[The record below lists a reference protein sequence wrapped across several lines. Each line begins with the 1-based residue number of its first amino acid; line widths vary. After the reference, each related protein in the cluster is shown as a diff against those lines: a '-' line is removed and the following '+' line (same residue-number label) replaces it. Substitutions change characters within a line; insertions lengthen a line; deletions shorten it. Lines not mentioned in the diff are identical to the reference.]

1 MPTALCHT
9 ALEAHLPHRGCNL
22 LPDRVEV
29 RDDGRTALAYACVQ
43 PGDPRG
49 REVMG
54 RRDAAGTACWYEPF
68 VFEFLALTGIPL
80 LTPRLA
86 PAGQVAV
93 FSSISRVVFHR
104 QVPFAGQ
111 LVGHAEITRDRAPF
125 TVFSTWAEI
134 DGQKVLEAEVMS
146 GVSTLA
152 EVSGRPPRPL
162 PLPPAEPVAA
172 ADFAWKGA
180 PIRFVDGVVSWDPA
194 TRRVVC
200 SYTYP
205 HDHPFVPGHFPG
217 APLMMGVTQFAA
229 VADAAWVAMRRLG
242 LRAGTAS
249 GSVRRPDGSEV
260 AEVRE
265 LALADDGGVP
275 RVASLRRIAFR
286 EPVRPGDT
294 LLIDATVA

>member
-1 MPTALCHT
+1 MSIVLDPA
-9 ALEAHLPHRGCNL
+9 ALEGHLPHRGCNL

-29 RDDGRTALAYACVQ
+29 NAKVARSQASV
-43 PGDPRG
+43 PVGDPRG

-54 RRDAAGTACWYEPF
+54 RTDGGGRACWYEPF

-104 QVPFAGQ
+104 QVPFAGD
-111 LVGHAEITRDRAPF
+111 LIGHAEITRDRAPF
-125 TVFSTWAEI
+125 TVFGTWAEV
-134 DGQKVLEAEVMS
+134 DGQRVLEAEVMS

-152 EVSGRPPRPL
+152 EVCSKPAQPM
-162 PLPPAEPVAA
+162 PLPPAEPIT
-172 ADFAWKGA
+172 DGFAWKGRA
-180 PIRFVDGVVSWDPA
+180 IRFVDGVAAWDA
-194 TRRVVC
+194 AAKKITC
-200 SYTYP
+200 TYTYP
-205 HDHPFVPGHFPG
+205 VDHPFVAGHFPG

-229 VADAAWVAMRRLG
+229 VADAAWTAATRLG
-242 LRAGTAS
+242 LSGCTAS
-249 GSVRRPDGSEV
+249 GSVRRPDGTEV

-265 LALADDGGVP
+265 LVLVDDGGVP

-294 LLIDATVA
+294 LLIDATLA

>member
-1 MPTALCHT
+1 MPTVLDPKS
-9 ALEAHLPHRGCNL
+9 LEAHLPHRGCNM

-29 RDDGRTALAYACVQ
+29 EDNGKIARAYATVL
-43 PGDPRG
+43 PGDARG

-54 RRDAAGTACWYEPF
+54 RTAGCGKPCWYEPF

-93 FSSISRVVFHR
+93 FSSISRVSFNC
-104 QVPFAGQ
+104 QVPFAGK

-125 TVFSTWAEI
+125 TVFGTWAEV
-134 DGQKVLEAEVMS
+134 DGQRVLEAEVMS

-152 EVSGRPPRPL
+152 EVCSRPAKPL
-162 PLPPAEPVAA
+162 PLPPAEPVAE
-172 ADFAWKGA
+172 FGWKQR
-180 PIRFVDGVVSWDPA
+180 PIRFVDGVAAWDA
-194 TRRVVC
+194 AAKKITC
-200 SYTYP
+200 TYTYP
-205 HDHPFVPGHFPG
+205 HDHPFVAGHFPG

-229 VADAAWVAMRRLG
+229 VCDAAWVAAQKLG
-242 LRAGTAS
+242 LKGCTAS
-249 GSVRRPDGSEV
+249 GSVKRPDGSEV

-265 LALADDGGVP
+265 LTLVDDNGVP
-275 RVASLRRIAFR
+275 RVSFLRRIAFR

-294 LLIDATVA
+294 LLIEATLA

>member
-1 MPTALCHT
+1 MPTVLDPK
-9 ALEAHLPHRGCNL
+9 ALESHLPHRGCNL

-29 RDDGRTALAYACVQ
+29 DDGGKTARAYATVL
-43 PGDPRG
+43 PGDQRG

-54 RRDAAGTACWYEPF
+54 RRCGAGQPCWYEPF

-104 QVPFAGQ
+104 QVPFAGK

-125 TVFSTWAEI
+125 TVFGTWAEV
-134 DGQKVLEAEVMS
+134 DGQRVLEAEVMS

-152 EVSGRPPRPL
+152 EVSGRPPKPL
-162 PLPPAEPVAA
+162 PLPPAEPI
-172 ADFAWKGA
+172 ADAHFAWKGRS
-180 PIRFVDGVVSWDPA
+180 IRFVDGVTAFDPA
-194 TRRVVC
+194 AKRIVC

-217 APLMMGVTQFAA
+217 APLMMGVTQFAC
-229 VADAAWVAMRRLG
+229 VADAAWEAACRLG
-242 LRAGTAS
+242 LKSCTAS
-249 GSVRRPDGSEV
+249 GSVRRPDGTEV

-265 LALADDGGVP
+265 LAIVDDNGAP

-294 LLIDATVA
+294 LLIDATLA

>member
-1 MPTALCHT
+1 MPLSLDPK
-9 ALEAHLPHRGCNL
+9 ALEAHLPHRGINM

-29 RDDGRTALAYACVQ
+29 DEGGKIARSYVTVPR
-43 PGDPRG
+43 GDARG

-54 RRDAAGTACWYEPF
+54 RLDGAGTACWYEPF

-93 FSSISRVVFHR
+93 FSSIARVVFNR
-104 QVPFAGQ
+104 QVPFAGK
-111 LVGHAEITRDRAPF
+111 LIGHAEITRDRAPF
-125 TVFSTWAEI
+125 TVFGTWAEI
-134 DGQKVLEAEVMS
+134 DGQRVLEAEVMS

-152 EVSGRPPRPL
+152 EVSSRPLKPL
-162 PLPPAEPVAA
+162 PLPPSVPV
-172 ADFAWKGA
+172 ADFAWKA
-180 PIRFVDGVVSWDPA
+180 RPIRFVDGVVSWDAA
-194 TRRVVC
+194 TRKIVC

-217 APLMMGVTQFAA
+217 APLMMGVTQLSS
-229 VADAAWVAMRRLG
+229 VADAAWVAAMKLG
-242 LRAGTAS
+242 LTACTVS
-249 GSVRRPDGSEV
+249 GSVKRPDGSEV

-265 LALADDGGVP
+265 LALVDDHGVP
-275 RVASLRRIAFR
+275 RIASLRRIAFR

-294 LLIDATVA
+294 LLIEATLD

>member
-1 MPTALCHT
+1 MPLALDPK

-22 LPDRVEV
+22 LPDVVEV
-29 RDDGRTALAYACVQ
+29 HDCGKIARSIATVPR
-43 PGDPRG
+43 GDVRG

-54 RRDAAGTACWYEPF
+54 RRDAAGRPCWYEPF

-86 PAGQVAV
+86 PQGQVAV
-93 FSSISRVVFHR
+93 FSSISRVVFNR
-104 QVPFAGQ
+104 QVPFGGT

-125 TVFSTWAEI
+125 TVFGTWAEI

-162 PLPPAEPVAA
+162 PLPPAEPI
-172 ADFAWKGA
+172 ADFAWKA
-180 PIRFVDGVVSWDPA
+180 RPVRFVDGVVSWDAA
-194 TRRVVC
+194 TRKIVC

-229 VADAAWVAMRRLG
+229 VADAAWVAACKLG
-242 LRAGTAS
+242 RKACTAS
-249 GSVRRPDGSEV
+249 GSVKRPDGSEV
-260 AEVRE
+260 AEIRE
-265 LALADDGGVP
+265 LALVDDGGVP

-286 EPVRPGDT
+286 DPVRPGDT
-294 LLIDATVA
+294 LLIDATLD

>member
-1 MPTALCHT
+1 MPLSLDPK
-9 ALEAHLPHRGCNL
+9 ALEAHLPHRGCNM
-22 LPDRVEV
+22 LPDLVEV
-29 RDDGRTALAYACVQ
+29 HDCGKVAQSVTTVP
-43 PGDPRG
+43 PGDARG

-54 RRDAAGTACWYEPF
+54 RRDGAGNACWYEPF

-86 PAGQVAV
+86 PNGQVAV
-93 FSSISRVVFHR
+93 FSSISRVVFNR
-104 QVPFAGQ
+104 QVPFAGK
-111 LVGHAEITRDRAPF
+111 LIGHAEITRDRAPF
-125 TVFSTWAEI
+125 TVFGTWAEI
-134 DGQKVLEAEVMS
+134 DGQRVLEAEVMS

-162 PLPPAEPVAA
+162 PLPPATPVAE
-172 ADFAWKGA
+172 FGWKA
-180 PIRFVDGVVSWDPA
+180 RPARFVDGVVSWDPA
-194 TRRVVC
+194 AKKIVC

-229 VADAAWVAMRRLG
+229 VADAAWVAAMKLG
-242 LRAGTAS
+242 LVACTAS

-265 LALADDGGVP
+265 LALVDDGGVP

-294 LLIDATVA
+294 LLIEATLG